1 MQRRACR
8 FPFDVIDE
16 DFARGLRLSRI
27 CASADGQ
34 IAFLNDHKW
43 SVLPFE
49 MARYVL
55 RKVYDVREGRS
66 VANDWRKT
74 LYAELSLQKRCLLID
89 CASPIDTQRLISG
102 MAKDTPVKFCSL
114 RCERTETRKRYYL
127 RVHSQ

>member
-1 MQRRACR
+1 MLRRASR
-8 FPFDVIDE
+8 SPFDLIDLH
-16 DFARGLRLSRI
+16 FARGLRLSRI

-34 IAFLNDHKW
+34 IAFLSDHKW

-55 RKVYDVREGRS
+55 RTVYDVREGRS

-74 LYAELSLQKRCLLID
+74 LYAELLLQKRCLRKD

-102 MAKDTPVKFCSL
+102 LAKDAPVKFCSL
-114 RCERTETRKRYYL
+114 RCETTETRKRYRL
-127 RVHSQ
+127 RVHSK